1 MFANTQTA
9 ETCLGPALKAAYQVI
24 QHVGGKLHVFTA
36 TRPTVGESP
45 IKNREGAPAA
55 AKPKEGTPTQLQP
68 DGEFYKNLAVD
79 CSKQQ
84 VCVDIWSFAGAYST
98 VNASRS
104 PRTNAAAGCARTVP
118 LAYDTPS
125 GSDPPGPQRDLQ

>member
-1 MFANTQTA
+1 M
-9 ETCLGPALKAAYQVI
+9 
-24 QHVGGKLHVFTA
+24 GGKLHVFTA

-84 VCVDIWSFAGAYST
+84 VCVDVWSCAGSYMDLATLGQVSKPANEPT
-98 VNASRS
+98 PMKAHPAHELTDPSR
-104 PRTNAAAGCARTVP
+104 
-118 LAYDTPS
+118 
-125 GSDPPGPQRDLQ
+125 